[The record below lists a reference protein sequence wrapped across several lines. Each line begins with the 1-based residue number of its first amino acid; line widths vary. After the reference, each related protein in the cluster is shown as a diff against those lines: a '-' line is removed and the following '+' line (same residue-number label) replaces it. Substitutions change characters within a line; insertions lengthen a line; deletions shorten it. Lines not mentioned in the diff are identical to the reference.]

1 MTHTKKLD
9 KNDLRNKKN
18 LAHIIHDGRFKVAMF
33 GSARI
38 TKEDALYRE
47 ISNFAKNLA
56 LK

>member
-38 TKEDALYRE
+38 TKDDTLYGE
-47 ISNFAKNLA
+47 ISSFAKNLA